1 MSRAIIIGYSGQDG
15 TILAQKLTL
24 LGIDILG
31 ISKDKTYSTISEFD
45 ECLTN
50 ILEKDNVY
58 DIVKRFKADQ
68 IYYLAAY
75 QNSSSQVI
83 DDEQTSILKSS
94 LEVNLLALQYFLE
107 AVFHFSKKTSV
118 FYAASSHIYGDT
130 SSKLQNEETPF
141 SPVDFYGISKV
152 AGIELC
158 RYYRDKKALSISV
171 GIMYNHESIYRKVGF
186 VSLHIIM
193 GALEIAYNQK
203 KVLMI
208 GDLDA
213 KVDWGSSYDYVD
225 AMCLLLDN
233 NANGDFI
240 IGTGVQHSV
249 RDFVKIVF
257 EFLDMNYLDYVQ
269 ESSSFIKKGRNNLC
283 GDSTKIQKE
292 IGWEPQVTFKKMIID
307 MVCYFKE
314 NIYEI

>member
-1 MSRAIIIGYSGQDG
+1 
-15 TILAQKLTL
+15 
-24 LGIDILG
+24 
-31 ISKDKTYSTISEFD
+31 
-45 ECLTN
+45 
-50 ILEKDNVY
+50 
-58 DIVKRFKADQ
+58 
-68 IYYLAAY
+68 
-75 QNSSSQVI
+75 
-83 DDEQTSILKSS
+83 
-94 LEVNLLALQYFLE
+94 
-107 AVFHFSKKTSV
+107 
-118 FYAASSHIYGDT
+118 
-130 SSKLQNEETPF
+130 
-141 SPVDFYGISKV
+141 
-152 AGIELC
+152 
-158 RYYRDKKALSISV
+158 
-171 GIMYNHESIYRKVGF
+171 
-186 VSLHIIM
+186 M